1 MLGMVYEEEKT
12 NFREIA
18 DEFFGVTGE
27 LNKSVSDR
35 SISDVGEREGGGT
48 YGDVGCQ
55 CQCWHFGLLVG
66 GELIFRCAV
75 MG

>member
-1 MLGMVYEEEKT
+1 MVYEKKT

-35 SISDVGEREGGGT
+35 SISDVGEREEGGWT

-55 CQCWHFGLLVG
+55 YHCWHFGLLVG

-75 MG
+75 M